1 MAPPAP
7 AHSTWI
13 GRCMPTRIFAHEAH
27 GADGARTGRFQRKRP
42 YFFHSRTRI
51 GCADEAQKSAGACVH
66 CGRRWPTPG
75 VWPKNGPRGGIAHA
89 HALCMRAC
97 PKHNGRSLGAL
108 GTGLGP
114 LTHPSTHTG
123 DPRMRRPMGS
133 SWNSSRLR
141 GAEKRRVGPR
151 RGRRE
156 ASRYLH
162 MHWF

>member
-89 HALCMRAC
+89 HALCMRAG
-97 PKHNGRSLGAL
+97 PAQNAHVAGPL
-108 GTGLGP
+108 GTSPRPLSRPTGP
-114 LTHPSTHTG
+114 CVACHMRHATCDIRGKSPGAVVSNDTG
-123 DPRMRRPMGS
+123 NRLERP
-133 SWNSSRLR
+133 
-141 GAEKRRVGPR
+141 AEGFP
-151 RGRRE
+151 
-156 ASRYLH
+156 
-162 MHWF
+162 